1 MSFELDAYLRR
12 IKWAGDTRPTFETL
26 AGILRAHMLAVP
38 FENLDVLLGRPI
50 RVDLDGIQ
58 EKIVRRRRGGYCF
71 EQATLFGAALEALG
85 FTVARHLARV
95 TLFVPRE
102 RAPRT
107 HMFLTV
113 ALPAGTFVVDPGF
126 GGLAAE
132 VPLPLDA
139 APERQPSATHRIDN
153 QGAVRVLRAMSDGNW
168 VDAWFSTL
176 EVEHP
181 VDFEMGNHFT
191 ARHPSSQ
198 FVNRL
203 LLRALTPD
211 GRVTVMNRDA
221 TIRKN
226 GAAPVRRTLDR
237 PALRALL
244 NEHFGFDLPE
254 VERLRVPA
262 IPEWT

>member
-1 MSFELDAYLRR
+1 MNAYLDR
-12 IKWAGDTRPTFETL
+12 IRWGGDTRPTFETL

-50 RVDLDGIQ
+50 RVDLEGVQ
-58 EKIVRRRRGGYCF
+58 QKLVRGRRGGYCF
-71 EQATLFGAALEALG
+71 EQATLFAAALEALG
-85 FTVARHLARV
+85 FTVYRHLARV

-102 RAPRT
+102 QAPRT
-107 HMFLTV
+107 HMFMTV
-113 ALPAGTFVVDPGF
+113 ALPEGTFVVDPGF

-139 APERQPSATHRIDN
+139 APDRQPSATHRVDN
-153 QGAVRVLRAMSDGNW
+153 VGGLRILRALSDGNW
-168 VDAWFSTL
+168 VDGWFSTL
-176 EVEHP
+176 EIEHP

-191 ARHPSSQ
+191 ATHPSSQ
-198 FVNRL
+198 FVNRV

-237 PALRALL
+237 PGLRALL
-244 NEHFGFDLPE
+244 NEHFGFDLAE
-254 VERLRVPA
+254 VDRLRVPSV
-262 IPEWT
+262 PEWT

>member
-1 MSFELDAYLRR
+1 MSLDVGAYLDR
-12 IKWAGDTRPTFETL
+12 IRWGGDTRPTFGTL
-26 AGILRAHMLAVP
+26 AGLLRAHMLAIP
-38 FENLDVLLGRPI
+38 FENLDVLLGRGV
-50 RVDLDGIQ
+50 RVDLEGVQ
-58 EKIVRRRRGGYCF
+58 EKLVRNRRGGYCF
-71 EQATLFGAALEALG
+71 EQGTLFAAALEAIG
-85 FTVARHLARV
+85 FEVHRHLARV
-95 TLFVPRE
+95 TLFVPRAQ
-102 RAPRT
+102 APRT

-113 ALPAGTFVVDPGF
+113 ALPEGTFVVDPGF
-126 GGLAAE
+126 GGLAAD
-132 VPLPLDA
+132 VPLPIDA
-139 APERQPSATHRIDN
+139 APEHQPSVTHRIDKE
-153 QGAVRVLRAMSDGNW
+153 GGGRVLRALSDGQW

-191 ARHPSSQ
+191 ATHPSSQ
-198 FVNRL
+198 FVNRV

-226 GAAPVRRTLDR
+226 GAAPVSRTLDR

-254 VERLRVPA
+254 VERLRVPT
-262 IPEWT
+262 IPEWA